1 MLKSASRSLKNT
13 AEVGIFHLRAAKLG
27 LSMDVQVGTHL
38 MSSYSKCG
46 CLESACKLFGEMPH
60 RNTVSWTVLITGFS
74 GIRQFSQ
81 ALGIFSQMLND
92 GALPNCVTLASAFRC
107 CAGSRD
113 VTRGKGLHGWIL
125 RNGLGSD
132 AILGNSM
139 VDFYA
144 KCGDFHHAA
153 TVFDSMPERDRASWN
168 IMIGAHLQNGNVE
181 GSVELF
187 KKLSFRDVVSWNTL
201 INGQI
206 QNGCHKMA
214 LEFLYQMA
222 EAGPAFSHFT
232 FSMALSLVGTLS
244 MPELGRQ
251 IHGKLLRSQAGLD
264 GFIRSSLVDMYGKCG
279 NMESASTVF
288 SDIRDPLNT
297 VSWSSMV
304 AGYVHNQRHGEA
316 LSFLQRMLD
325 EHVEVDLYTLTSIAT
340 ACSHLGILAQGRQ
353 IHAFAEKLG
362 HASDIYLSAAITDM
376 YGKCGSLEDAR
387 AVFEKAN
394 KGNLVLWTSMIASYA
409 SHGRGREAIQA
420 FKLLLENKISPN
432 EVTFVSVLCACSHAG
447 LVREG
452 YEYLRMMREDFG
464 LVPGVEHL
472 TCVVDLLGRAGLV
485 EEARNFIYENNISK
499 VSASWKALL
508 SACRLQGNVDMARFA
523 SEQLVKLEP
532 FDAGSYLLLS
542 NIYSTTRQW
551 ADASR
556 IRRKMEENGV
566 RSHPGMSWIQLK
578 NSVHMF
584 IAGDR
589 SHPQTEEIH
598 SCLSKLI
605 PRLKGTDFHNELNL
619 VLQGVGEEQSKRS
632 Y

>member
-1 MLKSASRSLKNT
+1 MLKYTSRSLKSI
-13 AEVGIFHLRAAKLG
+13 ADVGMIHLRAAKLG
-27 LSMDVQVGTHL
+27 LSVDVQVGTYL
-38 MSSYSKCG
+38 MSLYSKCG
-46 CLESACKLFGEMPH
+46 CLESARKLFGEMPH
-60 RNTVSWTVLITGFS
+60 RNTVTWTVLITGFS
-74 GIRQFSQ
+74 GIGQYPQ
-81 ALGIFSQMLND
+81 ALGIFAQMLND
-92 GALPNCVTLASAFRC
+92 GVSPNCVTLASVFKC
-107 CAGSRD
+107 CAGGKD
-113 VTRGKGLHGWIL
+113 VKRGKGLHGWIL
-125 RNGLGSD
+125 RNGIGSD
-132 AILGNSM
+132 AVLGNSM

-144 KCGDFHHAA
+144 KCGDFHHA
-153 TVFDSMPERDRASWN
+153 TTMFHLMPERDRASWN
-168 IMIGAHLQNGNVE
+168 IMIGAHLQAGDVQ

-187 KKLSFRDVVSWNTL
+187 KQLPFRDVVTWNTL
-201 INGQI
+201 INGQV

-214 LEFLYQMA
+214 LEFLYWMA

-244 MPELGRQ
+244 LPELGRQ
-251 IHGKLLRSQAGLD
+251 IHAKLLRSEAGLD

-279 NMESASTVF
+279 NMKSASAVF
-288 SDIRDPLNT
+288 SNISDPLNT
-297 VSWSSMV
+297 IPWSSMV

-316 LSFLQRMLD
+316 LSLFQRMLD
-325 EHVEVDLYTLTSIAT
+325 ECVEVDLYTLTSIAT

-362 HASDIYLSAAITDM
+362 HASDIHLSSAITDM

-387 AVFEKAN
+387 AVFEKSK

-409 SHGRGREAIQA
+409 SHGRGREAIQT
-420 FKLLLENKISPN
+420 FELMLESKISPN

-452 YEYLRMMREDFG
+452 YNYLRSMREDFG
-464 LVPGVEHL
+464 LVPGAEHL
-472 TCVVDLLGRAGLV
+472 TCMVDLLGRAGLI
-485 EEARNFIYENNISK
+485 EEARDFIYENNISK
-499 VSASWKALL
+499 VGASWKALL
-508 SACRLQGNVDMARFA
+508 SACRLQGNVDVARCA
-523 SEQLVKLEP
+523 SEHLVKLEP

-542 NIYSTTRQW
+542 NLYSTTRQW

-556 IRRKMEENGV
+556 IRRKMEDNGV

-589 SHPQTEEIH
+589 SHPQTEEIY

-605 PRLKGTDFHNELNL
+605 PRLKGMDFQSKLNL
-619 VLQGVGEEQSKRS
+619 ALQDVGEE
-632 Y
+632 